1 LHLAAGLSLIALVQ
15 NREALFRA
23 PSDLAFS
30 RAVIAR
36 QIHKAFM
43 RGPFFM
49 SKPMRLAGL
58 LLLTTSLSC
67 PALVHAQDAGDPAA
81 IETETDSAETDDA
94 QTAEAD
100 ISIPGGNIIVT
111 GRRNRNPER
120 SSGQVLTL
128 LSEADIAR
136 SGEGDIAGALS
147 RVSGLSL
154 VGDGRVFVR
163 GLGDRYSLA
172 LLNGLPLPS
181 PEPLS
186 RVVPLNIFP
195 SSVIS
200 SGLVQKTYSANFPA
214 EFGGGVINLTTK
226 AIPQKPFLEVSLGT
240 GGDTLTTF
248 QNGLTYF
255 GSDWDAFGFDNGN
268 RDFPTVLQDL
278 IGSGTRVNNAT
289 AAQQRQL
296 VGQIMP
302 TNLVTLQKNNDLPA
316 NFSGSITGGSSF
328 EIGDGN
334 YLGVIATMGLTNTL
348 RNRSVISQ
356 QFGDAQ
362 AGQIIFDSNT
372 FVTDNKALLN
382 GLIGIGLDIDEHTIR
397 WTNLYIRDSLKTA
410 RLARGTDAFT
420 DVVRPFEFQT
430 QQTGW
435 FERQLMD
442 SQLVAEFDFDPL
454 QIDLRG
460 GYART
465 DREAPYNAIV
475 PYIRT
480 NVPGDPFGN
489 QFAVDVGAVIGGTER
504 IQVGFEDLTEE
515 LWFGGADVTYEV
527 ANNLSLTAGYA
538 YTDTARQSLSFII
551 RPLLQSSADRNS
563 ILRAV
568 GLRQP
573 GSIFNGSTLA
583 TDAGGTGF
591 FNVTASDPTPFPVF
605 DAALR
610 VHAGYSL
617 VRYQPTDRLSI
628 EGGLRFEDGL
638 QTAAPDPIFD
648 AGFAPT
654 PTRIANQYLLPS
666 GTITWEVTDDLQLRV
681 AASQTIARPQFR
693 ELVEQTYFDP
703 ESNRRFRGNP
713 FLIDSELINVEA
725 RAEYYLGGRRK
736 ISLAGFYKSIDN
748 PIENFLI
755 TAPGVIETSFANAP
769 SAELYGAELDAA
781 YTFDLAGLG
790 GSFFENKQILALLN
804 YTFTKSTITV
814 GSGDLA
820 PIPGGLNQQ
829 ASQLFDDGAPLVGQ
843 SDHIANFSLGIE
855 DTEKVQQA
863 TILLNYASERVTSRG
878 GALPDV
884 IENPGL
890 TVDFVARS
898 EVKLGGRSLE
908 LSFDAR
914 NIFGRDNFEFQELNG
929 NRADINTFRVGTSFS
944 VGLKA
949 QF

>member
-1 LHLAAGLSLIALVQ
+1 
-15 NREALFRA
+15 
-23 PSDLAFS
+23 
-30 RAVIAR
+30 
-36 QIHKAFM
+36 
-43 RGPFFM
+43 M
-49 SKPMRLAGL
+49 SKRKRLAGL
-58 LLLTTSLSC
+58 LLLSTSLCC
-67 PALVHAQDAGDPAA
+67 PALVHAQDAGAPAEQA
-81 IETETDSAETDDA
+81 
-94 QTAEAD
+94 AEAQPEQNAEELPPEEPD
-100 ISIPGGNIIVT
+100 ISVPGGDIIVT

-120 SSGQVLTL
+120 SSTQVLNV

-136 SGEGDIAGALS
+136 TGEGDIAGALT

-195 SSVIS
+195 TSVIS
-200 SGLVQKTYSANFPA
+200 SGIVQKTYSANFPG

-226 AIPQKPFLEVSLGT
+226 AIPKDTFLEVSLGAS
-240 GGDTLTTF
+240 GDTLTTF

-255 GSDWDAFGFDNGN
+255 GSRLDTFGFDNGN
-268 RDFPTVLQDL
+268 RDFPAVLQNL
-278 IGSGTRVNNAT
+278 ITSGTRVSNAT
-289 AAQQRQL
+289 PAQQRQL

-302 TNLVTLQKNNDLPA
+302 TNLVTLQKNNELPA
-316 NFSGSITGGSSF
+316 NFSGSLTGGTSF
-328 EIGDGN
+328 EVGDGN
-334 YLGVIATMGLTNTL
+334 YLGVIATVGITNNW

-356 QFGDAQ
+356 QFGNAQ
-362 AGQIIFDSNT
+362 AGQVIFDSNT

-382 GLIGIGLDIDEHTIR
+382 ALVGFGLDIGEHTIR
-397 WTNLYIRDSLKTA
+397 WTNLYIRDTLKTA
-410 RLARGTDAFT
+410 RLARGTDSFT
-420 DVVRPFEFQT
+420 DVTRPFEFVT

-435 FERQLMD
+435 FERQLID

-475 PYIRT
+475 PYFRN
-480 NVPGDPFGN
+480 NVPGDPFGRE
-489 QFAVDVGAVIGGTER
+489 FLVDVGALTPGTER
-504 IQVGFEDLTEE
+504 IQVGFEDLREE
-515 LWFGGADVTYEV
+515 LWFGGADFTYEV
-527 ANNLSLTAGYA
+527 TPELSVTAGYA
-538 YTDTARQSLSFII
+538 YSDTKRRSLSFII
-551 RPLLQSSADRNS
+551 RPLLQSSAERS
-563 ILRAV
+563 TILRAV

-573 GSIFNGSTLA
+573 GDIFNGATLA
-583 TDAGGTGF
+583 TDANGVGF

-617 VRYQPTDRLSI
+617 FRYRPTDRVTI

-638 QTAAPDPIFD
+638 QTAAPDPVFGS
-648 AGFAPT
+648 GFTAT
-654 PTRIANQYLLPS
+654 PTRIANQYWLPS
-666 GTITWEVTDDLQLRV
+666 GTVTWEAIDDLQLRFS
-681 AASQTIARPQFR
+681 ASQTIARPQFR

-713 FLIDSELINVEA
+713 FLIDSKLLNVEA

-736 ISLAGFYKSIDN
+736 ISLAGFYKQIDN

-755 TAPGVIETSFANAP
+755 TAPGIIETSFANAP
-769 SAELYGAELDAA
+769 SAELYGAELDAG
-781 YTFDLAGLG
+781 YTFDLASLG
-790 GSFFENKQILALLN
+790 GSFFANKELLVLLN
-804 YTFTKSTITV
+804 YTYTQSRISV
-814 GSGDLA
+814 GATDRA
-820 PIPGGLNQQ
+820 PIPGGPNQL

-843 SDHIANFSLGIE
+843 SDHIANLSIGIE
-855 DTEKVQQA
+855 DLEKVQQA
-863 TILLNYASERVTSRG
+863 TFLLNYASKRVTSRG

-884 IENPGL
+884 VEDPGL

-898 EVKLGGRSLE
+898 EIKLGRQPIE
-908 LSFDAR
+908 LSFDVR
-914 NIFGRDNFEFQELNG
+914 NIFGRDNLEFQQLG
-929 NRADINTFRVGTSFS
+929 NARVEINSFRVGTSFS
-944 VGLKA
+944 VGVKA

>member
-1 LHLAAGLSLIALVQ
+1 
-15 NREALFRA
+15 
-23 PSDLAFS
+23 
-30 RAVIAR
+30 
-36 QIHKAFM
+36 
-43 RGPFFM
+43 M

-58 LLLTTSLSC
+58 LLLTTALC
-67 PALVHAQDAGDPAA
+67 HPAVAHAQDQDQDQDQGEPAPAA
-81 IETETDSAETDDA
+81 DGTDPEVPAAED
-94 QTAEAD
+94 EYVEPD
-100 ISIPGGNIIVT
+100 ISVPGGDIIVT

-120 SSGQVLTL
+120 SSGQVLNV

-136 SGEGDIAGALS
+136 TGEGEIAGALA

-195 SSVIS
+195 TSVIA
-200 SGLVQKTYSANFPA
+200 SGLVQKTYSANFSG

-226 AIPQKPFLEVSLGT
+226 AIPSETFLEVSLGA

-255 GSDWDAFGFDNGN
+255 GSRWDTFGFDNGN
-268 RDFPTVLQDL
+268 RDIPSTLQGL
-278 IGSGTRVNNAT
+278 IASGTRVNDAP
-289 AAQQRQL
+289 AAVQRQL

-302 TNLVTLQKNNDLPA
+302 LNLVTLQKTDTLPA
-316 NFSGSITGGSSF
+316 NFSGNITGGTALDF
-328 EIGDGN
+328 GDGDR
-334 YLGVIATMGLTNTL
+334 LGVIATFGITNNW

-362 AGQIIFDSNT
+362 AGQVIFDSNT
-372 FVTDNKALLN
+372 FVTDNKALVN
-382 GLIGIGLDIDEHTIR
+382 GLIGLGLDIGEHTVR

-420 DVVRPFEFQT
+420 DIARPFEFIT

-442 SQLVAEFDFDPL
+442 SQLVAEFDFGPVDL
-454 QIDLRG
+454 DLRG

-480 NVPGDPFGN
+480 NIPNDPFGSRY
-489 QFAVDVGAVIGGTER
+489 AVDVGAVIGGTER
-504 IQVGFEDLTEE
+504 IQVSFEDLTET
-515 LWFGGADVTYEV
+515 LWFAGADVSYEV
-527 ANNLSLTAGYA
+527 TPDLTLTAGYA
-538 YTDTARQSLSFII
+538 YSDTARRSLSFII
-551 RPLLQSSADRNS
+551 RPLLQSSAERNT

-573 GSIFNGSTLA
+573 GEIFNGSTLA
-583 TDAGGTGF
+583 TDANGTGF

-605 DAALR
+605 DATLR
-610 VHAGYSL
+610 VHAGYGL
-617 VRYQPTDRLSI
+617 ARYRPAERLNI
-628 EGGLRFEDGL
+628 EAGLRFEDGL
-638 QTAAPDPIFD
+638 QTASPDPVFGS
-648 AGFAPT
+648 GFQPT
-654 PTRIANQYLLPS
+654 PTRIANRYLLPS
-666 GTITWEVTDDLQLRV
+666 GTVTWEAIDDLQLRFS
-681 AASQTIARPQFR
+681 ASQTIARPQFR

-703 ESNRRFRGNP
+703 ESNRRYRGNP
-713 FLIDSELINVEA
+713 FLIDSELLNLET

-736 ISLAGFYKSIDN
+736 VSLAGFFKKIDN

-755 TAPGVIETSFANAP
+755 TAPGIIETSFANAP
-769 SAELYGAELDAA
+769 SAELYGAELDLG
-781 YTFDLAGLG
+781 YDFDLAGWG
-790 GSFFENKQILALLN
+790 GSFFESKQLVVLVN
-804 YTFTKSTITV
+804 YTFTKSSIAV
-814 GSGDLA
+814 GASDLA
-820 PIPGGLNQQ
+820 PIPGNTVQLAN
-829 ASQLFDDGAPLVGQ
+829 QLFDRGAPLVGQ
-843 SDHIANFSLGIE
+843 SDHVANLSLGIE
-855 DTEKVQQA
+855 DKDKVQQA
-863 TILLNYASERVTSRG
+863 TILVNYASKRVTSRG

-884 IENPGL
+884 LEDPGV

-898 EVKLGGRSLE
+898 QARIGGLPLE
-908 LSFDAR
+908 LSFDVR
-914 NIFGRDNFEFQELNG
+914 NIFGRDNFEYQELNG
-929 NRADINTFRVGTSFS
+929 TRIDINSFRVGTSLS
-944 VGLKA
+944 VGVKA
-949 QF
+949 SF